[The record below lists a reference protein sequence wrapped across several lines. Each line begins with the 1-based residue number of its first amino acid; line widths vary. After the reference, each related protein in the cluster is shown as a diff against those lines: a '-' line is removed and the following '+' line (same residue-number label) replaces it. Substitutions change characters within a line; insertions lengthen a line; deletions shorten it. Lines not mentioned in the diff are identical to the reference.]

1 MDILAIGAHP
11 DDLEIYCYG
20 TLAKY
25 AKLGHR
31 VYMCS
36 VANGNLG
43 HKEILPDELAQMRRT
58 EAKRSA
64 QLIGAVHMDLD
75 IDDLRVNSN
84 NAAQQ
89 EKLVEVI
96 RIAQPDVIITHC
108 PDDYMPDHCET
119 SKLVFYASFASS
131 VPNYTTQT
139 PCFDPVVPIYYME
152 AAGGMGFVPEE
163 YVDISDYLD
172 MKLEAIRC
180 HRSQAQ
186 WLDDH
191 DGFNMEEYANVS
203 GRYRGIQC
211 GRQYAE
217 GFRKCNVWP
226 RARSQRLLP

>member
-1 MDILAIGAHP
+1 MNILAVGAHP

-25 AKLGHR
+25 AKLGHQ
-31 VYMCS
+31 VFMCS

-43 HKEILPDELAQMRRT
+43 HKEIQPKELAEIRRE
-58 EAKRSA
+58 EAKNA
-64 QLIGAVHMDLD
+64 AKLIGAVHLDLD
-75 IDDLRVNSN
+75 IGDLKI
-84 NAAQQ
+84 NANDETQQ
-89 EKLVEVI
+89 EKRVEIV
-96 RIAQPDVIITHC
+96 RIAQPDLIITHC

-131 VPNYTTQT
+131 CPNYKTKSL
-139 PCFDPVVPIYYME
+139 CYDPVVPVYYME
-152 AAGGMGFVPEE
+152 TAGGMGFVPEE

-172 MKLEAIRC
+172 LKLEAIRC

-191 DGFNMEEYANVS
+191 DGFNMEEFASVV
-203 GRYRGIQC
+203 GRFRGIQC
-211 GRQYAE
+211 SRKYAE

-226 RARSQRLLP
+226 RALADRMLP

>member
-1 MDILAIGAHP
+1 MNVLAVGAHP

-31 VYMCS
+31 VFMCS

-43 HKEILPDELAQMRRT
+43 HKEILPDELAKIRRD
-58 EAKRSA
+58 EAQRSA
-64 QLIGAVHMDLD
+64 QLIHAVHMDLD
-75 IDDLRVNSN
+75 IGDLKINSN
-84 NAAQQ
+84 DVSQQ
-89 EKLVEVI
+89 EKMVEVI
-96 RIAQPDVIITHC
+96 RIAQPDIIITHN

-131 VPNYTTQT
+131 CPNYQTTT
-139 PCFDPVVPIYYME
+139 RYYDPVVPIYYME
-152 AAGGMGFVPEE
+152 SAGGMGFIPEE

-172 MKLEAIRC
+172 IKLEAIRC

-191 DGFNMEEYANVS
+191 DGFNMEEYASVS

-211 GRQYAE
+211 GRLYAE
-217 GFRKCNVWP
+217 GFRKCMVWP
-226 RARSQRLLP
+226 RMQSQRMLP